1 MLAKP
6 LLNGLVPTRVFCCTG
21 DWASFMPTPTGWE
34 LNARG
39 KLGPRMM
46 NLGPSM
52 DPRQLAESAVDLNL
66 KLMRWRAAPAL
77 DTARLAATKC
87 LLLGAGV
94 IPFYP
99 KVPQLGSFL
108 YTLHVRADARILDA
122 VLSAQKDVWPMLIR
136 NSGLQDA
143 TCMRGE
149 KGQRKA
155 SSA

>member
-1 MLAKP
+1 M
-6 LLNGLVPTRVFCCTG
+6 
-21 DWASFMPTPTGWE
+21 PTGWE

-39 KLGPRMM
+39 KMGPRMM

-94 IPFYP
+94 RYSTGKSTDVPHVAGAAFPMFWCCHTFPFCKLCP
-99 KVPQLGSFL
+99 
-108 YTLHVRADARILDA
+108 I
-122 VLSAQKDVWPMLIR
+122 
-136 NSGLQDA
+136 
-143 TCMRGE
+143 
-149 KGQRKA
+149 
-155 SSA
+155 

>member
-1 MLAKP
+1 M
-6 LLNGLVPTRVFCCTG
+6 
-21 DWASFMPTPTGWE
+21 PTGWE

-39 KLGPRMM
+39 KMGPRMM

-94 IPFYP
+94 RYSTGNSTNTPHVIGATFPLLWCCHTFSLLQSL
-99 KVPQLGSFL
+99 VPSEL
-108 YTLHVRADARILDA
+108 
-122 VLSAQKDVWPMLIR
+122 
-136 NSGLQDA
+136 
-143 TCMRGE
+143 C
-149 KGQRKA
+149 
-155 SSA
+155 